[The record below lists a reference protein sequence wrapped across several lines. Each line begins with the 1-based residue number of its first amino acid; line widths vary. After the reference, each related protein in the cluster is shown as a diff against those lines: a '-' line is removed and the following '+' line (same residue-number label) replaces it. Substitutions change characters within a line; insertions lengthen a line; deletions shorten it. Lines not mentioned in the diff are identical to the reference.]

1 MRSRAA
7 YETEVTSARRTA
19 QALLIIAAITFAVG
33 WAAVSYALLILL
45 VEAIPGDQLENLLGV
60 LGVGSIVSGI
70 AMFATSWNLRIGASR
85 LEIDL
90 ASKLP

>member
-7 YETEVTSARRTA
+7 YETEGASARRTG
-19 QALLIIAAITFAVG
+19 QALLIIAAVTFAVG

-85 LEIDL
+85 LAIDL